1 MKVSA
6 IIPAFNEEK
15 LIGGVLEVV
24 TACSK
29 IDEIIVVSDGSTDD
43 TAKVAKHF
51 PIKVIELPQNRG
63 KGGAMQEGFINSTG
77 DILFFLDA
85 DLIGL
90 TVEHLHKMLEPIL
103 LDENIEMT
111 IGIFEGGRPTTDWAQ
126 FIAPFLSGQRVMKR
140 DLFERLNGL
149 EMTRFGVE
157 VSLTRY
163 ARINNIPYKKIILD
177 NMSHVMKEE
186 KLGYVRG
193 FMYRLQMYYEILRV
207 IFLKKIS

>member
-15 LIGGVLEVV
+15 LIGGVLAVV
-24 TACSK
+24 TTCST
-29 IDEIIVVSDGSTDD
+29 INEIIVVSDGSTDG
-43 TAKVAKHF
+43 TAKVAKQF
-51 PIKVIELPQNRG
+51 PVKVIELPENRG
-63 KGGAMQEGFINSTG
+63 KGGAMREGFRNSTG

-90 TVEHLHKMLEPIL
+90 TVEHMHKMLEPIL

-111 IGIFEGGRPTTDWAQ
+111 IGIFDGGRLATDWAQ
-126 FIAPFLSGQRVMKR
+126 IIAPFLSGQRVMKR
-140 DLFERLNGL
+140 RLFERLDDL
-149 EMTRFGVE
+149 EMARFGVE

-163 ARINNIPYKKIILD
+163 AKVNNIPYKKVILD

-186 KLGYVRG
+186 KLGYLRG
-193 FMYRLQMYYEILRV
+193 FMYRLQMYYEIIRV
-207 IFLKKIS
+207 IFVRKIS